1 LLITTLSLLAGFILL
16 LGGGEYLVRGAG
28 AIALRFGL
36 SHLVVGIVIVGFGT
50 SVPELVA
57 SVQAAMAGAPGIAMG
72 NVVGSNIANI
82 LLILGA
88 GAIIYPVIV
97 SKHAVY
103 RDGVTMVATAA
114 LLLIAVWSGQLS
126 FAGGLLFVILLASYL
141 TYLIY
146 SDRKQNGEAK
156 EDDEDDDDLPVPSK
170 SVWLDLLMVAGG
182 ILAVVGGG
190 KLLVDN
196 AIVLAK
202 TFDVSDEVIG
212 LTLVSSRHIASRAC
226 DLCHGSNPETLR
238 HRAWQRAGIERLQ
251 YSGYCRYHGADQAD
265 PGDGSHGSDRHSGDD
280 RRFADPVLPGCRGEA
295 VRQTG
300 RICLPCSLCRI
311 HLSAGGLTDHAAPG
325 CQPAGAMVKPPNSKP
340 GETVQPTNDHF
351 PRLAALCQQSAGT
364 MICGDWPLSS

>member
-97 SKHAVY
+97 SKHAIY

-146 SDRKQNGEAK
+146 SDRKQNGVAK

-190 KLLVDN
+190 KLLVDS
-196 AIVLAK
+196 AIELAK

-212 LTLVSSRHIASRAC
+212 LTLVSVGTSLPELATSVMAAIRKHSDIA
-226 DLCHGSNPETLR
+226 LGNVLGSNVYNILGI
-238 HRAWQRAGIERLQ
+238 AGITALIK
-251 YSGYCRYHGADQAD
+251 
-265 PGDGSHGSDRHSGDD
+265 PI
-280 RRFADPVLPGCRGEA
+280 PV
-295 VRQTG
+295 
-300 RICLPCSLCRI
+300 
-311 HLSAGGLTDHAAPG
+311 TDH
-325 CQPAGAMVKPPNSKP
+325 MVQIDIPVMIGVSLILFFLAVVVKRFGKRV
-340 GETVQPTNDHF
+340 GYAF
-351 PRLAALCQQSAGT
+351 LAAYAGY
-364 MICGDWPLSS
+364 IYLLVA

>member
-1 LLITTLSLLAGFILL
+1 MITTLSLLAGFILL

-28 AIALRFGL
+28 ALALRFGL

-114 LLLIAVWSGQLS
+114 LLLIAVWGGVLS
-126 FAGGLLFVILLASYL
+126 FSGGLLFVILLATYL

-146 SDRKQNGEAK
+146 SDRKQNGGAK

-170 SVWLDLLMVAGG
+170 SVWFDLVMVAGG

-190 KLLVDN
+190 KLLVDY

-202 TFDVSDEVIG
+202 TFNVSDEVIG
-212 LTLVSSRHIASRAC
+212 LTLVSVGTSLPELATSVMAAIRKHSDIA
-226 DLCHGSNPETLR
+226 LGNVLGSNVYNILGI
-238 HRAWQRAGIERLQ
+238 AGITALIKPIPVTQHMVQIDIPLMIGVSLILFFLAVVVKRFGKRV
-251 YSGYCRYHGADQAD
+251 GYA
-265 PGDGSHGSDRHSGDD
+265 
-280 RRFADPVLPGCRGEA
+280 F
-295 VRQTG
+295 
-300 RICLPCSLCRI
+300 
-311 HLSAGGLTDHAAPG
+311 
-325 CQPAGAMVKPPNSKP
+325 
-340 GETVQPTNDHF
+340 
-351 PRLAALCQQSAGT
+351 LAAYIGYIYLLVA
-364 MICGDWPLSS
+364 

>member
-1 LLITTLSLLAGFILL
+1 MITTLSLLAGFILL

-28 AIALRFGL
+28 ALALRFGL

-114 LLLIAVWSGQLS
+114 LLLIAVWGGVLS
-126 FAGGLLFVILLASYL
+126 FSGGLLFVILLATYL

-146 SDRKQNGEAK
+146 SDRKQNGGAK

-170 SVWLDLLMVAGG
+170 SVWFDLVMVAGG

-202 TFDVSDEVIG
+202 TFNVSDEVIG
-212 LTLVSSRHIASRAC
+212 LTLVSVGTSLPELATSVMAAIRKHSDIA
-226 DLCHGSNPETLR
+226 LGNVLGSNVYNILGI
-238 HRAWQRAGIERLQ
+238 AGITALIKPIPVTQHMVQIDIPLMIGVSLILFFLAVVVKRFGKRV
-251 YSGYCRYHGADQAD
+251 GYA
-265 PGDGSHGSDRHSGDD
+265 
-280 RRFADPVLPGCRGEA
+280 F
-295 VRQTG
+295 
-300 RICLPCSLCRI
+300 
-311 HLSAGGLTDHAAPG
+311 
-325 CQPAGAMVKPPNSKP
+325 
-340 GETVQPTNDHF
+340 
-351 PRLAALCQQSAGT
+351 LAAYIGYIYLLVA
-364 MICGDWPLSS
+364 